1 MKDLTSAVVTQTHK
15 QQSATAWLWLITV
28 WVEQSATQLQ
38 PFRCTTHDADLT
50 WNGSTY
56 RPFPVRLS
64 EISADASGNL
74 GGTTQLQLANITRTI
89 NRYAETNRGS
99 TGNEVWL
106 TGLNA
111 ATLNPLDGRTYKLN
125 IVTTSLDHQWVTLTL
140 GQPQFFRRQVP
151 AEIYTRG
158 RCANTYKGPVCKY
171 RGSLGSCLKTL
182 EDCIA
187 HGDDEVTN
195 SLPRMHPRQFR
206 AFPAISRR
214 ST

>member
-1 MKDLTSAVVTQTHK
+1 MKDLSSAVVTQTHK
-15 QQSATAWLWLITV
+15 QQASTPWVWLITV

-38 PFRCTTHDADLT
+38 PFRCTTHDADIT
-50 WNGSTY
+50 WDGNTY
-56 RPFPVRLS
+56 RPFPVKMAQ
-64 EISADASGNL
+64 IGADASGNL
-74 GGTTQLQLANITRTI
+74 ETTRLQLANITRAI

-106 TGLNA
+106 TGLSA
-111 ATLNPLDGRTYKLN
+111 STLNPADGRTYKLS
-125 IVTTSLDHQWVTLTL
+125 IITTSLDHQWVTLDL

-151 AEIYTRG
+151 AEIHTRG

-171 RGSLGSCLKTL
+171 RGSLGTCDKTL
-182 EDCIA
+182 ADCIA
-187 HGDDEVTN
+187 HGDDEVAN

-214 ST
+214 SS